1 MSAAELI
8 SLLTN
13 AVWENQPGE
22 VRHLMG
28 LGARLDK
35 MPTQEQDRFILKLL
49 DRGYSHRDGQW
60 RADCDVPR
68 EERETHCQNKATL
81 AHEAGFS
88 MAPARL
94 LSRLSTGPESMG
106 VMLSPLADAWRFEGV
121 ATKWWL
127 EVDVG
132 DGWISKNH
140 NNMRPLRWARK
151 NGLGNA
157 VLKEGLE
164 QVFLEMTRHEGH
176 YLGNVG
182 ISYMYRNK
190 RFDKLVALCVEVG
203 VDLAHIPDPHLRIV
217 TSALARSASDTSLAL
232 LSQMGM
238 KLDDPTSEP
247 LLFSLIGRK
256 ALPGADT
263 LKLLADLAGEAGPG
277 VRESFLTR
285 ANTKGL
291 PMSHTA
297 ARALNVPLLELVIGA
312 GADVHEKD
320 KSGNTL
326 FHSMARRFSQK
337 LQKEI
342 AGVMAYLGEQGIDW
356 LALNKQG
363 KTGLMIMAK
372 HGSAEQIIAA
382 LRHEPALFSLT
393 DKKGLGLSDVLAGRD
408 VNVVSRVEQT
418 GFELTFGAQAETPS
432 DQPSAPR
439 RRL

>member
-1 MSAAELI
+1 MPALPRTSNPPTPVEALQAFVLANNGEAVRALVKTGVRLGEL
-8 SLLTN
+8 S
-13 AVWENQPGE
+13 P
-22 VRHLMG
+22 
-28 LGARLDK
+28 LD
-35 MPTQEQDRFILKLL
+35 QDKFFMRML
-49 DRGYSHRDGQW
+49 HRSWSFGSV
-60 RADCDVPR
+60 DV
-68 EERETHCQNKATL
+68 ESRETESRAKATL
-81 AHEAGFS
+81 AHEAGLIFE
-88 MAPARL
+88 AKDL
-94 LSRLSTGPESMG
+94 LKHLSTNRDSIG
-106 VMLSPLADAWRFEGV
+106 VMMSSLADGVRFGIP
-121 ATKWWL
+121 AAKWWL
-127 EVDVG
+127 EVDAEN
-132 DGWISKNH
+132 GWSSKH
-140 NNMRPLRWARK
+140 HGNMRPLRWARK

-157 VLKEGLE
+157 VLKQALE
-164 QVFLEMTRHEGH
+164 QVFLDMARHESH
-176 YLGNVG
+176 YLGNAG

-247 LLFSLIGRK
+247 LLFSLTVRK
-256 ALPGADT
+256 ALPGPDT
-263 LKLLADLAGEAGPG
+263 LRLLAALAGEAGPG
-277 VRESFLTR
+277 VRERFLTR
-285 ANTKGL
+285 PSTKGV

-312 GADVHEKD
+312 GADIHEKD

-337 LQKEI
+337 MQKEI
-342 AGVMAYLGEQGIDW
+342 ASVMAYLGERGIDW
-356 LALNKQG
+356 LATNKQG

-393 DKKGLGLSDVLAGRD
+393 DKKGVGLSDVLAGRD

-418 GFELTFGAQAETPS
+418 GFELTFGHQADAPT
-432 DQPSAPR
+432 DQPSTPR